1 MHEVSPVDD
10 STDAVLSFWEPLI
23 ASTTKL
29 YMTFGGS
36 EVTEPITVFGPNDAK
51 ATSWLCDFTVI
62 LYEVAPEYLVH
73 LRVTVFD
80 VAENT
85 DTLKSNEGRAKIII
99 RHIWH
104 PEKKILS
111 DKSSFFSCSVINRQQ
126 LNIVKDNIQYL
137 IGLQPAN

>member
-10 STDAVLSFWEPLI
+10 STDAVLSTCEPLI

-29 YMTFGGS
+29 YLTFGGS

-51 ATSWLCDFTVI
+51 ATSLLCDVI
-62 LYEVAPEYLVH
+62 VIRYEVAPEYLVH

-104 PEKKILS
+104 PE
-111 DKSSFFSCSVINRQQ
+111 
-126 LNIVKDNIQYL
+126 
-137 IGLQPAN
+137 